1 VNTTS
6 SKTVAF
12 VTSAWERDWEVVL
25 WPERYEMI
33 VKSHCR
39 SFPIRLIV
47 LNNFASQQTQL
58 RAMEAS
64 NVLIQLGLATD
75 VIHAPSYLDS
85 QVLSFFE
92 IPNGLFWERNP
103 YYSTNH
109 IAALHWMQGKAD
121 YLFHMAGDIWLD
133 RACDWIPRALGV
145 LDGQDRIRGLNLCRN
160 IYTDLYSKICHEE
173 MEAVWLSNPRQKAA
187 DTGVLVG
194 EGFSLSDIA
203 YVIRVSPAEGW
214 RFDVTDEDLNRWYP
228 RWPIYAR
235 PCFEM
240 YYRIAMERYHFSH
253 GTLKPIGGGP
263 LTKHKNFPASQSLKI
278 KLQKWLGFYSSGG
291 KYAPRDT

>member
-1 VNTTS
+1 
-6 SKTVAF
+6 
-12 VTSAWERDWEVVL
+12 
-25 WPERYEMI
+25 
-33 VKSHCR
+33 
-39 SFPIRLIV
+39 
-47 LNNFASQQTQL
+47 
-58 RAMEAS
+58 
-64 NVLIQLGLATD
+64 
-75 VIHAPSYLDS
+75 
-85 QVLSFFE
+85 
-92 IPNGLFWERNP
+92 
-103 YYSTNH
+103 
-109 IAALHWMQGKAD
+109 
-121 YLFHMAGDIWLD
+121 
-133 RACDWIPRALGV
+133 
-145 LDGQDRIRGLNLCRN
+145 
-160 IYTDLYSKICHEE
+160 

-291 KYAPRDT
+291 KYATRDT